1 MMHAVASADEAA
13 AGAASDALV
22 DYLEEFARTALDIA

>member
-1 MMHAVASADEAA
+1 MHAVAARDEQA

-22 DYLEEFARTALDIA
+22 DYLEEFARTALDLA